1 MGTLTWVKRADPGKY
16 IFNARVHRASQPL
29 ADRSTRLD
37 ASSSS
42 NNLNNLFRLS
52 RIPVRIL
59 GGGFS
64 FDHKACRGNGLRP
77 AVGPGPAVDDTAAA
91 GVAPQNIL
99 LMWARYRNLDSS
111 GYSGTGRDS
120 G

>member
-52 RIPVRIL
+52 RIPVRSLATDCPLITKR
-59 GGGFS
+59 S
-64 FDHKACRGNGLRP
+64 
-77 AVGPGPAVDDTAAA
+77 VV
-91 GVAPQNIL
+91 
-99 LMWARYRNLDSS
+99 
-111 GYSGTGRDS
+111 
-120 G
+120 